1 MILRTENTEVEV
13 STESTIE
20 EIEAVILTSEAT
32 TESAADLASPGDAE
46 SAALDGDSL
55 KELQS
60 INHVLTF
67 WFLIWLVLNMLSRFK
82 SNFIKST
89 DRME

>member
-13 STESTIE
+13 TSESTME
-20 EIEAVILTSEAT
+20 EIEAVTATMEAT
-32 TESAADLASPGDAE
+32 TESAVDLASPSDAE
-46 SAALDGDSL
+46 SASLDGDSL

-60 INHVLTF
+60 INNILTF